1 MHHQLSVKNI
11 IALTV
16 GNALEWYDFFVYSF
30 VSIYFAKLFFPS
42 INPVNSILAATATFG
57 VALLIRP
64 LGGIILGYYSDKYG
78 RIRTMNLIILIM
90 TASLLLIVFTPT
102 YYQIGIYA
110 PLLILLARLL
120 QGFSTGAEF
129 GVSASILTEL
139 SPANKRGF
147 YSSLQTFG
155 QMIAVLLSSFIGMQ
169 LATYLSNQQIENG
182 GWRIPFVIGLLI
194 APVGIYIRRQIDETS
209 MPVSKKSENS
219 LIEIVKNNIRPI
231 LIVAGLVSGG
241 TVSMYVIL
249 SYMPI
254 YATKYLQLTA
264 HDSYLSVLIA
274 VGLMTILIPLF
285 GWLSDHIGRKPLL
298 LFSMTLYFVEL
309 YPCFAW
315 LNSAPSLMKL
325 IVIQSLF
332 CFSLAIYYGAI
343 TAAMTEIFPIN
354 VRSTCLSIGFNIGVM
369 IFGAF
374 AQFIVTLLIES
385 IGSPLAITIYPLFGV
400 GICLVAAS
408 YYQKNI
414 HSTDQNI
421 TQNHPHYSEQK
432 VSASL

>member
-78 RIRTMNLIILIM
+78 RIRTMNLIIFIM
-90 TASLLLIVFTPT
+90 TVSLLLIVVTPT
-102 YYQIGIYA
+102 YHRIGIYA

-129 GVSASILTEL
+129 GVSASLLTEL
-139 SPANKRGF
+139 SPSDRRGF

-155 QMIAVLLSSFIGMQ
+155 QMIAVLLSSFVGMK
-169 LATYLSNQQIENG
+169 LATYLSTQQIESG
-182 GWRIPFVIGLLI
+182 GWRIPFIIGLLI

-209 MPVSKKSENS
+209 IPVPKKSENS
-219 LIEIVKNNIRPI
+219 LIQVVKNNMRPI
-231 LIVAGLVSGG
+231 VIVTGLVSGG

-254 YATKYLQLTA
+254 YVTKYLQLTA
-264 HDSYLSVLIA
+264 YDSYLSVLIG
-274 VGLMTILIPLF
+274 VGIMTILIPFF
-285 GWLSDHIGRKPLL
+285 GWLSDRVGRKSLL
-298 LFSMTLYFVEL
+298 LFSMTLYFIEL
-309 YPCFAW
+309 YPCFLW
-315 LNSAPSLMKL
+315 LNSAPSLMRL
-325 IVIQSLF
+325 IIIQSLF

-343 TAAMTEIFPIN
+343 TAAMTEIFPKN
-354 VRSTCLSIGFNIGVM
+354 VRSTCLSIGFNMGVM

-385 IGSPLAITIYPLFGV
+385 TGSPMAITIYPLFGV
-400 GICLVAAS
+400 GICLVAA
-408 YYQKNI
+408 YFYQKNI
-414 HSTDQNI
+414 NPMIQDTKDNLY
-421 TQNHPHYSEQK
+421 YSEQK